1 MFSKEAVLLQQIAES
16 REAIRQK
23 HLQLKSSLH
32 DVQTDVS
39 KFFQP
44 IIKPLNKIASD
55 REEKEARVSFH
66 YSTPYKNRTKSKL
79 SFSDDEEDESVE
91 QESSI
96 FKTVTQTD
104 ENDSNNNLTE
114 ETDNTSRKDNFD
126 ENLVATSVQNYVNEL
141 DNRGFNIDTVFGIRK
156 AYGKYMIGNK
166 EVDFK
171 DGKLIVSNEE
181 YPATNG
187 LLELLFRKKVDEK
200 LITEKDVAQ
209 YKKIALESDLL
220 RKNFHPNG
228 SLKTPSRHH
237 LKFDT
242 YLWDLNLP
250 KHLKKSNK
258 TGKGLPKFMIARKKE
273 SSFDYKYWDDPNE
286 LVDRLRLLVAERSAG
301 NNNHNNEILAII
313 EELREAKIIY

>member
-200 LITEKDVAQ
+200 LITEKDAAQ